1 MKAKDLKTILVP
13 LELGEKTFKIAIDFN
28 CQCELEEVY
37 GDLDKALKA
46 ITNGK
51 GSLKAIRALVY
62 AAIKPR
68 YEKITLI
75 EVGELLTPYM
85 NNEEKA
91 SYLIKQID
99 KAVTLAMPNQ
109 EELGE

>member
-13 LELGEKTFKIAIDFN
+13 LELGERTFKIALDFN

-51 GSLKAIRALVY
+51 GRLKAIRALVY

-75 EVGELLTPYM
+75 EVGELLTPCM
-85 NNEEKA
+85 NNEEKVN
-91 SYLIKQID
+91 YLIQQID